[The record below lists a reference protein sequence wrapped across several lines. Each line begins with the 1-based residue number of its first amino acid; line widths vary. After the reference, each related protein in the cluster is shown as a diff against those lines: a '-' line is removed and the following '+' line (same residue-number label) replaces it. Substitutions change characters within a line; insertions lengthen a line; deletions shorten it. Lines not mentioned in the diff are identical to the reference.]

1 MKKSVLMGAIASVGV
16 LFSMNFVSA
25 AWRFSDMLD
34 TWANMDIF
42 SYVLPF
48 LLIFAM
54 VFGILNKSNIFGAEA
69 KGVNVIIALA
79 LGLLSLVGGYVPEF
93 FQTMIPN
100 LAVGLS
106 VLLAAIILMGLF
118 MSGGNEKFINWGLI
132 LIGIIIFIF
141 VMYSSFSD
149 SYNSIGNLWDQYGSA
164 LVTLLVLIG
173 IVAMIVFWGKK

>member
-1 MKKSVLMGAIASVGV
+1 MSAVASIGI
-16 LFSMNFVSA
+16 LLSLNFVSA

-34 TWANMDIF
+34 SWARMDIF
-42 SYVLPF
+42 AYVLPF

-54 VFGILNKSNIFGAEA
+54 VFGILNKSNIFGADA

-79 LGLLSLVGGYVPEF
+79 LGLLSLVGGFVPDF

-106 VLLAAIILMGLF
+106 ILLAAIILMGLF
-118 MSGGNEKFINWGLI
+118 MADTANAKYINVGLI
-132 LIGIIIFIF
+132 LVGVIIFIF

-149 SYNSIGNLWDQYGSA
+149 SYNSLGNLWDQYGSA
-164 LVTLLVLIG
+164 LVTLLILIG
-173 IVAMIVFWGKK
+173 IVAMIVFWGKQPGKG